1 MLNERGCRGGGR
13 AGEEGR
19 EKRGG
24 KREKKGRE
32 KEERERGNGE
42 KRREWE
48 TDTPCTLP
56 LKQRGQDTIQIEPSL
71 FFLHKS
77 AVALHNK
84 VRLVHFYNTDVVKDN
99 VK

>member
-1 MLNERGCRGGGR
+1 MVGEREKRGGR
-13 AGEEGR
+13 R

-42 KRREWE
+42 KKRERE
-48 TDTPCTLP
+48 TDTPCTLT
-56 LKQRGQDTIQIEPSL
+56 LKQRGLDAIQIEPSL
-71 FFLHKS
+71 FLHKS